1 MNRIN
6 IFFIGF
12 LVLVMTLGFSAYIF
26 AAKEIM
32 TMMCD
37 RGVVRIGDT
46 DVDVR
51 DKCGEPN
58 TETANQWVY
67 EPSVSQ
73 TFTVIFK
80 GGKVERMLESH

>member
-1 MNRIN
+1 MKKIN
-6 IFFIGF
+6 ICLISLVF
-12 LVLVMTLGFSAYIF
+12 LLIMLGSPAFIF
-26 AAKEIM
+26 ASKEIS
-32 TMMCD
+32 TMMCNK
-37 RGVVRIGDT
+37 GVVRIGDT

-58 TETANQWVY
+58 TETHNKWVY

-80 GGKVERMLESH
+80 GGKVVQLLESH